1 MTGDPQVMRHL
12 QAQLKVLLTNINQT
26 FVHYRMLQHWG
37 FGVLGRAEYKASI
50 KAMKQSDELM
60 ARIFLLD
67 GLPNLQDL
75 GKLRIGED
83 VAELL
88 ECDLA
93 LELESQATLKAG
105 IAHCEQ
111 VADFVS
117 RDLLQGMLDE
127 VEERI
132 DFLETQQSL
141 IEQTGLPNYLQS
153 QMDEGAGH

>member
-1 MTGDPQVMRHL
+1 MDGHPQVLQRL

-37 FGVLGRAEYKASI
+37 LGGLGKVEYKASI
-50 KAMKQSDELM
+50 KAMKQADDLM

-83 VAELL
+83 VPELL
-88 ECDLA
+88 DCDLA
-93 LELESQATLKAG
+93 LERESRQTLVHG
-105 IAHCEQ
+105 IATCEQ
-111 VADFVS
+111 LGDFVS
-117 RDLLQGMLDE
+117 RDLLREILDD

-132 DFLETQQSL
+132 DFLETQL
-141 IEQTGLPNYLQS
+141 ALCEEMGVPNYLQS
-153 QMDEGAGH
+153 QMSEAAAH